1 MLAERPE
8 RAKRFGLAMSSFTTG
23 PAYSLRHLV
32 NGFAWDS
39 IPDGGTVIDI
49 GGSTG
54 DAAFALAS
62 AYPSL
67 HFIVQEL
74 PEVVANSQEKEGV
87 DVKFMAHD
95 FFEPQ
100 PTTGKGNGIGADVYL
115 LRWVLHNWP
124 DAKCVAILRALIP
137 ALKRGA
143 RVLVMDF
150 VMPPFGVLPND
161 LKRKLR

>member
-1 MLAERPE
+1 MLAEQPE

-23 PAYSLRHLV
+23 PGYSLSHLN
-32 NGFAWDS
+32 NGFPWDS
-39 IPDGGTVIDI
+39 ILDGGTVIDI

-62 AYPSL
+62 AYPHL
-67 HFIVQEL
+67 HFVVQEL
-74 PEVVANSQEKEGV
+74 PEVVANAKEREGG
-87 DVKFMAHD
+87 DVKFMIHD
-95 FFEPQ
+95 MFEEQ
-100 PTTGKGNGIGADVYL
+100 PVEGKGADVYL

-137 ALKRGA
+137 ALKRGE